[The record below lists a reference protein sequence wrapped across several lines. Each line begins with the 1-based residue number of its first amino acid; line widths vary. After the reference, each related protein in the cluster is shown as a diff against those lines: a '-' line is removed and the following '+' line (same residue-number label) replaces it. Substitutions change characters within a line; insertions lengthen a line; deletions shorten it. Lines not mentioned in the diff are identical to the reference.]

1 MNRNVWSVWMA
12 IALAGAAPAASRH
25 DEPPITVTGCLQNYS
40 AKGTVGSTE
49 RGYLLT
55 LAIADRNDETMH
67 AATPTSGAAGPPS
80 ATDSVQPR
88 TSRSETSYLL
98 EGPDKD
104 LKEHV
109 GHKVEVTGTVQ
120 PSEDDATNVE
130 KARFQVIS
138 IRRVAS
144 SCSQRPK

>member
-1 MNRNVWSVWMA
+1 MNRNVWSVWIAM
-12 IALAGAAPAASRH
+12 ALAGATPAASRH
-25 DEPPITVTGCLQNYS
+25 HEPPITVTGCLQNYS
-40 AKGTVGSTE
+40 TKGTDGTTE

-55 LAIADRNDETMH
+55 LIVDDGNAEALRS
-67 AATPTSGAAGPPS
+67 ATPTSGAGVPPS
-80 ATDSVQPR
+80 ATDSARPR
-88 TSRSETSYLL
+88 TSRAETSYLL

-120 PSEDDATNVE
+120 PSEDEAATIE
-130 KARFQVIS
+130 KTHLHVTS

-144 SCSQRPK
+144 SCSQRSK